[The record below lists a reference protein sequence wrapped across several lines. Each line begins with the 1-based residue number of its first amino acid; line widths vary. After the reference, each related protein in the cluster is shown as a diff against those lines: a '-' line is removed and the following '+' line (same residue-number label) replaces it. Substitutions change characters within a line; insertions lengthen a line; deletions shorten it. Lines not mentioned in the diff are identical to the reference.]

1 VTDGVSAH
9 VVRSLPTGTVTFL
22 RTDVEGSMRLMRE
35 LGSDWD
41 AVNTAHMGIVR
52 TAIDEHG
59 GMTVRTEGDA
69 LFAAFPEARAAV
81 AAAIAAQQKLASHAW
96 PDGTEIR
103 VRIGL
108 HSGEAHLAG
117 DDYGGFEV
125 NRAAR
130 VAAAGHGGQIVL
142 SAATFELVADDLP
155 TGVAGRDLGTYVL
168 RDVPRPERLYQL
180 DVPGLRNTFPPL
192 QAGRTSVGNL
202 EERSTTFVGREHQVD
217 EVQTLVEASR
227 LVTLIGPGGSGK
239 TSLAVEVARAM
250 QPDFA
255 DGAWLVP
262 LAAVEEPSDVL
273 PLLARTIGLFDGSS
287 RSAVETLP
295 GFLGERSMLLILDNF
310 EHVMS
315 AAPAVADLLRESP
328 SSRVIATSRA
338 PLHLAGEQSYPVQPL
353 VVGDAARLLFVD
365 RARAVRPS
373 FEPGGE
379 AQTIDH
385 ICRLVDGLPLGI
397 ELAAA
402 RVGLL
407 SPAVIRDRLAAHR
420 PLPGPGRRDAP
431 ERQRTLEAAVAWSHG
446 LLDASQQSLLA
457 TLSIF
462 EDGFDPDEVDAVADD
477 DATTGDRL
485 DDLFSLA
492 DQSLII
498 ATPDAGQRP
507 RFAMLE
513 TIQTYALGR
522 LRETG
527 READARERHA
537 RAYLALLRAA
547 EPHLNTSRHA
557 EWLDRVTRET
567 ANLRAAT
574 RWAIDSGETELALG
588 LVGPQW
594 RFWHANGQLV
604 EGRSL
609 TEAALGMPNAPIR
622 GSARAWA
629 VAAAGSIAYWQL
641 DTEAAHRYYEQQV
654 ELAKAADDER
664 CLADAVFNLGHVLF
678 IERADDT
685 EVLAYMEDVI
695 RRYRDLGDERGV
707 SRASWARGVIA
718 MDAGRLEEAE
728 TYLRQGLID
737 FERLDD
743 TQYQAMSAATLG
755 WIRFVRGD
763 VAEAARLFV
772 RSLLATYEMR
782 DIGTTTISLHIGIVM
797 ANMTERFED
806 GAIIAGAF
814 EALCERYGVRPP
826 AGLDRFLRL
835 EDSSKALAASLGP
848 EAFESAFDRGRRLSL
863 GEAVALVVDMGNQVA
878 EGA

>member
-1 VTDGVSAH
+1 VTNGVPAH

-22 RTDVEGSMRLMRE
+22 RTDIEGSMRLMRE
-35 LGSDWD
+35 LGAGWD
-41 AVNTAHMGIVR
+41 AVNGSHMGLIRRAV
-52 TAIDEHG
+52 DDHG
-59 GMTVRTEGDA
+59 GICVRTEGDA
-69 LFAAFPEARAAV
+69 VFAVFPEARRAVSAAV
-81 AAAIAAQQKLASHAW
+81 AAQKALTHHEW
-96 PDGTEIR
+96 PNGADLRTR
-103 VRIGL
+103 MGL

-155 TGVAGRDLGTYVL
+155 AGVEGRDLGTYVL

-217 EVQTLVEASR
+217 EVRALVESSR

-239 TSLAVEVARAM
+239 TSLAVEVARSM
-250 QPDFA
+250 QPAFA
-255 DGAWLVP
+255 DGVWLVP
-262 LAAVEEPSDVL
+262 LATVEEPGDVL

-295 GFLGERSMLLILDNF
+295 GFMGDRSMLLILDNF

-315 AAPAVADLLRESP
+315 AAPAIADLLRESP
-328 SSRVIATSRA
+328 SSRVMATSRA
-338 PLHLAGEQSYPVQPL
+338 PLHLTGEQSYPVQPL
-353 VVGDAARLLFVD
+353 VVGNATRHLFVD

-379 AQTIDH
+379 AQTIDE

-431 ERQRTLEAAVAWSHG
+431 ERQRTLEAAVGWSHG
-446 LLDASQQSLLA
+446 LLDASQQALLA

-477 DATTGDRL
+477 DAATGDRL

-492 DQSLII
+492 DQSLIV
-498 ATPDAGQRP
+498 ATPDAQRP

-522 LRETG
+522 LREAG
-527 READARERHA
+527 READARKRHA

-557 EWLDRVTRET
+557 EWLDRVTRES

-574 RWAIDSGETELALG
+574 RWAIDSGEAELALG

-594 RFWHANGQLV
+594 RIWHANGQLV
-604 EGRSL
+604 EGRSM
-609 TEAALGMPNAPIR
+609 TEAALAMPNAPSH

-629 VAAAGSIAYWQL
+629 AAAAGSIAYWQL

-654 ELAKAADDER
+654 ELAKGADDER

-678 IERADDT
+678 IERADDAD
-685 EVLAYMEDVI
+685 VLAYMEDVI

-728 TYLRQGLID
+728 TYLREGIAD

-743 TQYQAMSAATLG
+743 PQYQAMSAATLG

-772 RSLLATYEMR
+772 RALLATYAMR
-782 DIGTTTISLHIGIVM
+782 DIGTTTISLHVGIVM

-806 GAIIAGAF
+806 GAVVAGAF
-814 EALCERYGVRPP
+814 EALCQRYGVRPP

-835 EDSSKALAASLGP
+835 EDSLGALAASLDSETF
-848 EAFESAFDRGRRLSL
+848 EAAYDRGRRLSL
-863 GEAVALVVDMGNQVA
+863 GEAVELVVDMGNQVA
-878 EGA
+878 QGA